1 MKLYRH
7 FDCKFEALGV
17 EIEGWH
23 SYEKR
28 FATPI
33 LWGTGRKKIRKKSN
47 RFCAILQNPKM
58 QKMRKKIRKMHFFQI
73 WQCKSKALNS
83 SSICAKNQCDIYFQ
97 GWVIDPTK
105 SAKIDFSIFAVSP
118 EPIELCK
125 KQKLFWVDIF

>member
-1 MKLYRH
+1 MYQH

-28 FATPI
+28 FTTPI

-58 QKMRKKIRKMHFFQI
+58 QKMRKKFQKCI
-73 WQCKSKALNS
+73 FSKFDKFESLKPSFQVVSVPKISLISVS
-83 SSICAKNQCDIYFQ
+83 SA
-97 GWVIDPTK
+97 
-105 SAKIDFSIFAVSP
+105 
-118 EPIELCK
+118 EL
-125 KQKLFWVDIF
+125 QT